1 MMVYFTAFPLPPI
14 ASLFSDLDFEHPP
27 LLIIGQ
33 NITGMQEITADYDT
47 DEDDESQASEMKR
60 RYLPCS
66 SLSSSSTQPS
76 SNYTSTP
83 TATAVNSYFKPGAG
97 SAGDV
102 RSSTSSERVA
112 LKPKAITRKGTKR
125 VFKQIEICAS
135 DDADSDDEEDYVPKK
150 NYNVDSD
157 DGSSPE
163 PSDQDSRSDNED
175 KLERINEDLP
185 EKSKLDRKR
194 KTRTSKGVYKRSISK
209 ARSTTRKNAKCVYD
223 RAKEFSE
230 SGLTVVAGKLCCRAC
245 GMQEI
250 ALKSSSIKSHITGE
264 THENNMKRRDK
275 SQLTMLSYK
284 ALVAENETEEK
295 AAGAT
300 LPLNVNAY
308 RMSVAHALLK
318 TGMPFTML
326 DSGCEIRLLLED
338 YHAICPKQACSDM
351 IPLLRKKEHVETI
364 SELNEAAAFSISSDG
379 TINVAE
385 SLAVVSSLRFKFP
398 QKNVINITDQY

>member
-1 MMVYFTAFPLPPI
+1 MIYFNAFPLTPI
-14 ASLFSDLDFEHPP
+14 ASLFSDFAFEHHPF
-27 LLIIGQ
+27 LIIDQ

-47 DEDDESQASEMKR
+47 DVDDDDSQASEMKR
-60 RYLPCS
+60 RNLPCIS
-66 SLSSSSTQPS
+66 SSSSSTQPS

-83 TATAVNSYFKPGAG
+83 TATAVYSYFKPGVG

-102 RSSTSSERVA
+102 RSSTSSQGAA
-112 LKPKAITRKGTKR
+112 LKPKAIIRKGTKK

-163 PSDQDSRSDNED
+163 SSNQDSGSDNEN

-194 KTRTSKGVYKRSISK
+194 KTRISKGVYKRSISK
-209 ARSTTRKNAKCVYD
+209 ARSTTRKNAKSVYD

-264 THENNMKRRDK
+264 THENNVKRRDK

-284 ALVAENETEEK
+284 ALVGENETEGK

-318 TGMPFTML
+318 TGMPFTIL

-398 QKNVINITDQY
+398 KKI